1 MASLLASS
9 LAVQSASKRDRML
22 SSLFLLSAI
31 IVLCVLV

>member
-9 LAVQSASKRDRML
+9 LAVQSASKRDRIL
-22 SSLFLLSAI
+22 SSLFSLSAI